1 MSSHDV
7 RIVYPRPNTLHSLQT
22 VILHLQRI
30 KWHLLQLYSQTLLM
44 IPGSVKWAQDG
55 SKRQPQDNTLKQF
68 SPPSTQNK
76 QVKSHNRKWY
86 ILLLSS
92 PVTRWDSINMMQHTS
107 VLLSK
112 NKKIHTLM
120 YGKINMQTFFNIW
133 NGTQKIWECSCSYVT
148 DNC

>member
-1 MSSHDV
+1 
-7 RIVYPRPNTLHSLQT
+7 
-22 VILHLQRI
+22 
-30 KWHLLQLYSQTLLM
+30 
-44 IPGSVKWAQDG
+44 
-55 SKRQPQDNTLKQF
+55 
-68 SPPSTQNK
+68 
-76 QVKSHNRKWY
+76 
-86 ILLLSS
+86 
-92 PVTRWDSINMMQHTS
+92 MMQHTS